1 MVNFVQINLNH
12 AIAPTTEVGNRRNCV
27 YLVQEQHLGSIRN
40 KRNFFAAPNDT
51 ISPTR
56 AGIYISSATT
66 FTFLPLSRFTG
77 RDVSAGLLESRDLS
91 VPTII
96 ASVYMDGTIPHVPT
110 LLLDL
115 INYCKTERI
124 PLLFAAD
131 TNAWSSMWGSP
142 EDNKRGEMLEELVI
156 DECLEIF
163 NIGNAHTFRRHLGGR
178 LAEKIID
185 VTFGL
190 GVIDSVTNWKVS
202 TNGRTGLPSPT
213 RLGATTWIAQTFGAK
228 LDWRRR

>member
-12 AIAPTTEVGNRRNCV
+12 AIPPTTEVGNRRNCV

-40 KRNFFAAPNDT
+40 KHNFFAAPNDT
-51 ISPTR
+51 TSPTG

-77 RDVSAGLLESRDLS
+77 PDVSAGLLESKDLS

-131 TNAWSSMWGSP
+131 TNAWSSMWGLL
-142 EDNKRGEMLEELVI
+142 RTI
-156 DECLEIF
+156 
-163 NIGNAHTFRRHLGGR
+163 NAV
-178 LAEKIID
+178 KC
-185 VTFGL
+185 
-190 GVIDSVTNWKVS
+190 
-202 TNGRTGLPSPT
+202 
-213 RLGATTWIAQTFGAK
+213 
-228 LDWRRR
+228 